1 MSRYTG
7 PIYKKSRR
15 VAYSTLETGE
25 ELKRKPY
32 RPGQHGQERQR
43 KPSNYGIQLTEKQ
56 KIKFIYGLN
65 ERQLKKTFKNAGKM
79 KGIHGENL
87 LKLLESRL
95 DNVVYRMGLTNT
107 RRGSRQFVNHGHVL
121 VNQKKVDI
129 PSYQVKPGD
138 IISLKEKA
146 KNFIIIKSALENVSH
161 TVAYVSFDQKKL
173 EGIFIRYPDR
183 SELDDNINES
193 LVVEFYNR

>member
-25 ELKRKPY
+25 ELKKKPY

-79 KGIHGENL
+79 KGIHGENF

-95 DNVVYRMGLTNT
+95 DNVVYRMGLANT
-107 RRGSRQFVNHGHVL
+107 RRGARQFVNHGHVL

-129 PSYQVKPGD
+129 PSYLVKPGD
-138 IISLKEKA
+138 VISLKDKA
-146 KNFIIIKSALENVSH
+146 KNFIIIKSALEKVSH
-161 TVAYVSFDQKKL
+161 TVTYLSFDSKKL
-173 EGIFIRYPDR
+173 EGIFIRYPER
-183 SELDDNINES
+183 NELDDSINES